1 MTEREEEKGA
11 IAEHAVRTP
20 QSPSPSPSGL
30 VAGAGSGGDG
40 SFADVASAS

>member
-20 QSPSPSPSGL
+20 QSPSPSGL

-40 SFADVASAS
+40 SFADLASAS